1 MKLVSQEMVDEM
13 VKRAKDPEV
22 RKGFKDLNIALFLV
36 ATDCPGKEDR
46 QAMLILK
53 NGEIID
59 VEVITKPAPSD
70 LRTAPLDK
78 SKFDARVV
86 CKFEKLID
94 IIQQKMSLIAA
105 LGYVKIDGDMA
116 KLMKQ
121 VGGFVELL
129 KFIGSLPIEWGT

>member
-1 MKLVSQEMVDEM
+1 MVDEM
-13 VKRAKDPEV
+13 VKRAKDPKARE
-22 RKGFKDLNIALFLV
+22 GFKDLNIALFLV

-46 QAMLILK
+46 QAKLVIK
-53 NGEIID
+53 NGEIIE
-59 VEVITKPAPSD
+59 VEVTAKPAPSD
-70 LRTAPLDK
+70 LRTAALDR
-78 SKFDARVV
+78 SRFDARVV

-94 IIQQKMSLIAA
+94 IIQEKMSLIAA

-129 KFIGSLPIEWGT
+129 KFIGTLPIEWGT